1 MDDWDIMDAGS
12 YNNNGDTPPAYS
24 AYERFFLGWL
34 TPTVLNTP
42 GKYSLKDLKSSNAA
56 YMITATGKSNLVGNN
71 PNPTEFYLLENRQKT
86 GWDKKPA
93 GSGMMI
99 TKVKYSYNKW
109 NENTVNNTASALGV
123 DIIEAGGAGQYSSA
137 TDLFPNGA
145 NFFTPYETYPITDI
159 TSSSKIIHFNFMGG
173 AEGIENT
180 EEYADTSRKIFR
192 NGQLII
198 EKNGKKY
205 NALGNLVR

>member
-1 MDDWDIMDAGS
+1 MLGLPDLYATNNSTHRTMDDWDIMDAGS

-42 GKYSLKDLKSSNAA
+42 GKYSLKDLKSSNEA
-56 YMITATGKSNLVGNN
+56 YIITATGTSNLVGNN

-99 TKVKYSYNKW
+99 TKELSNK
-109 NENTVNNTASALGV
+109 
-123 DIIEAGGAGQYSSA
+123 
-137 TDLFPNGA
+137 
-145 NFFTPYETYPITDI
+145 
-159 TSSSKIIHFNFMGG
+159 
-173 AEGIENT
+173 
-180 EEYADTSRKIFR
+180 RKR
-192 NGQLII
+192 
-198 EKNGKKY
+198 
-205 NALGNLVR
+205 AR